1 MSFMEKIDRSL
12 KMWQKLLLS
21 FLVVIFI
28 SMINLGV
35 LWYFQE
41 KADQDYLKAEQA
53 QKLRENLER
62 FISFHIRWK
71 VNVLVAVLNET
82 APQVVVDPEKCPLQK
97 FLANYKALSSEEAE
111 LVRKIQE
118 VDRKL
123 HLSAAEM
130 RKLYAQEADY
140 ENIVEVYNEKTNP
153 ISKRLFRLLEQLGH
167 DFLNKREAEAKAR
180 ASKAIFMVKKITL
193 ATNLILIFSTIFV
206 LIVISRGLSRN
217 INQILEAVDA
227 LARGDFS
234 GSFGVWGR
242 DETAQILRHLDNMV
256 STLRPLLKEVASGS
270 REVEEVSFEMRDRL
284 ERASREAEEAGERA
298 TRMKNEGRAILQ
310 SVEEE
315 SQSINEIS
323 TAIQEISQNTT
334 RASMITKEAVE
345 KARNAQEIMHRV
357 GAASQEIE
365 GVIQLITNI
374 AEQTKFLALNAT
386 IEAARAGEAGKGF
399 AVVANEVKELARQ
412 TAEATEEITQ
422 KVRAMQAGSEE
433 AIRAADEINNIIQEI
448 DQIASA
454 IAAAVEEQTAVISD
468 IAQKVDDQ
476 RASAERFAREAEEA
490 YAAAQKTLAGV
501 KENLESIRKLVAVAQ
516 ELAQA
521 VSRFKV

>member
-1 MSFMEKIDRSL
+1 MSRSL

-21 FLVVIFI
+21 FLAVILI
-28 SMINLGV
+28 SLVNLSV

-41 KADQDYLKAEQA
+41 KADHDYFRAEQA
-53 QKLRENLER
+53 QRVRENMER
-62 FISFHIRWK
+62 FIASHIRWK
-71 VNVLVAVLNET
+71 VNVLVAVLNEA
-82 APQVVVDPEKCPLQK
+82 APKVVVDPKKCPLQR
-97 FLANYKALSSEEAE
+97 FLAEYKPLDSEEAE
-111 LVRKIQE
+111 LIQKIRE
-118 VDRKL
+118 VDREL
-123 HLSAAEM
+123 HLSVAEM
-130 RKLYAQEADY
+130 QKLYAREADY
-140 ENIVEVYNEKTNP
+140 EDIVAIYNEKTNP
-153 ISKRLFRLLEQLGH
+153 LSKKLFRLMRRLGR
-167 DFLNKREAEAKAR
+167 DFLDRREAEAKAQ
-180 ASKAIFMVKKITL
+180 ASEALLLVKKVTVL
-193 ATNLILIFSTIFV
+193 TNLILILSTI
-206 LIVISRGLSRN
+206 LILVVISRGLSRN
-217 INQILEAVDA
+217 IRLIIDAVDA

-234 GSFGVWGR
+234 RSFSVDGR
-242 DETAQILRHLDNMV
+242 DETAQILKHLDHMV
-256 STLRPLLKEVASGS
+256 STLRPLLKDVASGS
-270 REVEEVSFEMRDRL
+270 REVEEVSLEMKERL
-284 ERASREAEEAGERA
+284 EGASREAEAAGERA
-298 TRMKNEGRAILQ
+298 TRMRNEGKTILE

-315 SQSINEIS
+315 SRSINEIS
-323 TAIQEISQNTT
+323 AAIQEIGQNTT

-422 KVRAMQAGSEE
+422 KVRAMQSGSEE
-433 AIRAADEINNIIQEI
+433 AIRAADEITDIIQEI

-468 IAQKVDDQ
+468 IVQKVDDQ
-476 RASAERFAREAEEA
+476 RGSAERFAQEAEEA

-501 KENLESIRKLVAVAQ
+501 RENLEAIRKLVHVAQ
-516 ELAQA
+516 ELARA

>member
-1 MSFMEKIDRSL
+1 MGFMDKVDRSL
-12 KMWQKLLLS
+12 KIWQKLLLS
-21 FLVVIFI
+21 FLGVIFI
-28 SMINLGV
+28 SLLNLGI

-41 KADQDYLKAEQA
+41 KADEQYLRAGKAQDMM
-53 QKLRENLER
+53 RNLEK
-62 FISFHIRWK
+62 FTTYHVRWK
-71 VNVLVAVLNET
+71 VNVLAAMLNES
-82 APQVVVDPEKCPLQK
+82 APQVLVDPKKCPLQK
-97 FLANYKALSSEEAE
+97 FLAQYQSSEPSEA
-111 LVRKIQE
+111 LLIKKILQ
-118 VDRKL
+118 VDRQL
-123 HLSAAEM
+123 HLSVAEM
-130 RKLYAQEADY
+130 RTLYEEEADY
-140 ENIVEVYNEKTNP
+140 EDIVEVYNEKTNP
-153 ISKRLFRLLEQLGH
+153 LSKKLFKLLDELQGEFLSKRE
-167 DFLNKREAEAKAR
+167 KEARARAAKALLL
-180 ASKAIFMVKKITL
+180 VKRVTL
-193 ATNLILIFSTIFV
+193 LTNLILIVSII
-206 LIVISRGLSRN
+206 LILVVISRGLSRN
-217 INQILEAVDA
+217 IKAILEAVDA

-234 GSFGVWGR
+234 RSLAVSGR
-242 DETAQILRHLDNMV
+242 DETAAILNHLDHMV
-256 STLRPLLKEVASGS
+256 SSLRPLLKEVASS
-270 REVEEVSFEMRDRL
+270 SKEVEEVSSEMKERL
-284 ERASREAEEAGERA
+284 ERASREAEEAGARA
-298 TRMKNEGRAILQ
+298 TRMRDEGRAILQ

-345 KARNAQEIMHRV
+345 KARNAQEIMHKV

-365 GVIQLITNI
+365 GVIQLITSI

-412 TAEATEEITQ
+412 TAEATEDITQ
-422 KVRAMQAGSEE
+422 KIRAMQAGSEE
-433 AIRAADEINNIIQEI
+433 AIRAADEITGIIQEI

-468 IAQKVDDQ
+468 IAQKVDEQ
-476 RASAERFAREAEEA
+476 RGSAERFAQEAEEA

-501 KENLESIRKLVAVAQ
+501 KENLEAIQKLVQVAR